1 MQNTGP
7 SKSRV
12 LCFLFITVF
21 FSLILYLKSG
31 WVAETQAG
39 IAVFSLLS
47 LISLWILYIDT
58 KRKVIINKAID
69 QIQVHEMTLLGRERR
84 SSYPLSE
91 FAYVR
96 SIITP
101 GRSAVNCVELVTA
114 GENWGLVV
122 SSFSPKGGPRF
133 FSLITETESPNAE
146 TLCKAIADYTLL
158 PNKGFQGHAYCKTH
172 IRSRNEQSYFE
183 KHL

>member
-1 MQNTGP
+1 M
-7 SKSRV
+7 
-12 LCFLFITVF
+12 FLFITVF

-114 GENWGLVV
+114 GDNWGLVV
-122 SSFSPKGGPRF
+122 SSFFPKGGPRF

-183 KHL
+183 KRL